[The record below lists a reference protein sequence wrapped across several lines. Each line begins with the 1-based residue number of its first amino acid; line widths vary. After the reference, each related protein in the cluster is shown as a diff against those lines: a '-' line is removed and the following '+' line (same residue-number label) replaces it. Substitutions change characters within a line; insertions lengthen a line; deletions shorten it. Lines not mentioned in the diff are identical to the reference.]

1 MVMLPINVSK
11 YATLLF
17 LCAFLPLVCVGVTSD
32 MLVLYTY
39 SAVKTFSLFLISSF
53 YVINVADYQRNLN
66 TSWNTIYCVNLNL
79 ILVY

>member
-11 YATLLF
+11 YATLLY

-32 MLVLYTY
+32 MLVYTY
-39 SAVKTFSLFLISSF
+39 SAVKKFALFLISSF
-53 YVINVADYQRNLN
+53 YVINVADYQTNLN
-66 TSWNTIYCVNLNL
+66 TSWNTFYCVNLNL